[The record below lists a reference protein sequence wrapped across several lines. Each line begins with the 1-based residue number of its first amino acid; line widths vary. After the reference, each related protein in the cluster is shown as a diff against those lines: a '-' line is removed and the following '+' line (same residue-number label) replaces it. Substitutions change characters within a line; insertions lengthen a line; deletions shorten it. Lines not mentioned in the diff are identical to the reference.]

1 VDKQQLRA
9 LGVGTTRSAEAIM
22 AKTVQVPWGLLRPG
36 STVVGDRERDDEHK
50 VVSVDHEGST
60 VSVLFWDG
68 TREVHSEHASTLV
81 RLTESNLTAR
91 QTREV

>member
-22 AKTVQVPWGLLRPG
+22 AKTVHVPWRLLRPG
-36 STVVGDRERDDEHK
+36 STVVGDRERDGEHK
-50 VVSVDHEGST
+50 VVSVDHQGST

-68 TREVHSEHASTLV
+68 TREVHSEDAYTLV
-81 RLTESNLTAR
+81 RLTESKVAAR
-91 QTREV
+91 PTGEV

>member
-1 VDKQQLRA
+1 M
-9 LGVGTTRSAEAIM
+9 M

-36 STVVGDRERDDEHK
+36 STVVGDRERDEHK

-68 TREVHSEHASTLV
+68 TREVHSEAAYVRV
-81 RLTESNLTAR
+81 RLSHSSLAAR
-91 QTREV
+91 EAR